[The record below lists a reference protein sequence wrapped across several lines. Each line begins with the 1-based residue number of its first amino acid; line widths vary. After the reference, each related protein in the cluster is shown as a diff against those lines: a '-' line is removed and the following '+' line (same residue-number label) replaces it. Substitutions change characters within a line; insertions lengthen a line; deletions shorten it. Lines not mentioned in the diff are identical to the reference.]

1 MKRIALLGSTGTI
14 GKRVLE
20 AVDRYPEEYKIVSL
34 CCGKNAK
41 LLGEQIRKYKPEVA
55 GLYNPEN
62 AFEVGNMP
70 KETVLYTGEHAMEHC
85 VTENADLVFVAVV
98 GFSGLKGVLCALENK
113 KNVALANKEALVA
126 GGELV
131 TSLAQKNGCEI
142 IPVDSEH
149 SAIWQALG
157 FNRFAEF
164 KKLIITASGG
174 ALRDVP
180 LDKLKYATA
189 ADALKHP
196 NWQMGAKIT
205 IDCATMFNKG
215 LEVIEATRLF
225 GCGRDKIE
233 VLIHPESAV
242 HSMVVFNDNAV
253 MAQIARPSMALPV
266 QLALSY
272 PERKPCAVEEFD
284 FTAGAFHFSPPD
296 LKRYPCFSLALAALD
311 EGGVMPCAAS
321 GANEQAVE
329 LFLRGAIAF
338 TDIEYYIKA
347 AMDGCENAQLTYE
360 NLARTDYIA
369 RQTVLRKFK
378 EKQI

>member
-1 MKRIALLGSTGTI
+1 MKRIALLGCTGSI

-55 GLYNPEN
+55 GLYDPEN
-62 AFEVGNMP
+62 VFEAGVLP
-70 KETVLYTGEHAMEHC
+70 AETVLYTGEHAMEHC
-85 VTENADLVFVAVV
+85 VTLSADLVFVAVV
-98 GFSGLKGVLCALENK
+98 GFCGLKGVLCALENK

-131 TSLAQKNGCEI
+131 TSLAEKNGCEI

-157 FNRFAEF
+157 FDRRAEF

-174 ALRDVP
+174 ALRDVL
-180 LDKLKYATA
+180 LDKLKYAKA

-215 LEVIEATRLF
+215 LEVIEASRLF
-225 GCGRDKIE
+225 CCGSDKIE

-242 HSMVVFNDNAV
+242 HSMVVFNDNGV

-284 FTAGAFHFSPPD
+284 FTSGALHFSKPD
-296 LKRYPCFSLALAALD
+296 LKRYPCFSLALDAL
-311 EGGVMPCAAS
+311 EAGGVMPCAAS

-329 LFLRGAIAF
+329 LFLRGAIGF
-338 TDIEYYIKA
+338 TDIEYYIKS
-347 AMDGCENAQLTYE
+347 AMDACENASLTYE
-360 NLARTDYIA
+360 NLARTDYVA

-378 EKQI
+378 EKTI